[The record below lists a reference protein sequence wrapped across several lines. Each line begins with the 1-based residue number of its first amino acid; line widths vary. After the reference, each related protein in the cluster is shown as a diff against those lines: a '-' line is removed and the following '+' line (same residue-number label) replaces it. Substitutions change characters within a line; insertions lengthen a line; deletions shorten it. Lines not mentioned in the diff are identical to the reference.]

1 MKCDVLFC
9 SLQRKTVRVYTVKGS
24 SGDSNVAPEIEKL
37 NLWHQDKCWHD
48 HRSQCMRWYCNQTVS
63 QYYDTL
69 CCNDCQFFLE
79 VCFIRSFYKQAC
91 WGILRTNFRDYKKS
105 TLIPKV
111 RITWK
116 MAQQESI
123 PVGCV
128 PPLVHCT
135 IGGISWQRPPS
146 DTAPLPSWQRPPDRD
161 PPGRNIGPETEND
174 MIHPFPWIE
183 WTTGLKS
190 LPCPKLRLRAVNIA
204 NTQRR

>member
-91 WGILRTNFRDYKKS
+91 WGILRTNFRDYKKL

-128 PPLVHCT
+128 PRSSTVQLGGSPDRDPLLT
-135 IGGISWQRPPS
+135 QPPS
-146 DTAPLPSWQRPPDRD
+146 PPDRD
-161 PPGRNIGPETEND
+161 PLIETRPEGTLD
-174 MIHPFPWIE
+174 
-183 WTTGLKS
+183 
-190 LPCPKLRLRAVNIA
+190 
-204 NTQRR
+204 QRQRMTWYTPSRELNEPQV

>member
-1 MKCDVLFC
+1 MFFTSSLRKKKNRNKKTQGDTNRCDTRRMKCDVLFC
-9 SLQRKTVRVYTVKGS
+9 SLQRKTVRVYTVKES

-91 WGILRTNFRDYKKS
+91 WGILRTNFRDYKKL

-111 RITWK
+111 PITWK

-128 PPLVHCT
+128 PPA
-135 IGGISWQRPPS
+135 RPLYNWG
-146 DTAPLPSWQRPPDRD
+146 DLLTETPSWHSPP
-161 PPGRNIGPETEND
+161 PLLTET
-174 MIHPFPWIE
+174 PW
-183 WTTGLKS
+183 
-190 LPCPKLRLRAVNIA
+190 
-204 NTQRR
+204 